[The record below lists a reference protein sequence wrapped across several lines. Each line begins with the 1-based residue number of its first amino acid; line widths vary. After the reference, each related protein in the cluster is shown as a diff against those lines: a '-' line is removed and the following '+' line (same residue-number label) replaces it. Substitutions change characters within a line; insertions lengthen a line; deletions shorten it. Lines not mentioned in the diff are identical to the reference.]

1 MSTNLSLSHREQEPE
16 NGVLYLVGTPIGN
29 LSDISSRALNILKK
43 VFLILCE
50 DTRETRKILSR
61 FKIQNELSSFNI
73 HNSNSKIPK
82 IIKYLKSGKSLALVS
97 DAGMP
102 LICDPGENL
111 VQNAKLHDLEIICIP
126 GPCAAIT
133 ALAVSGLPC
142 SKFVFE
148 GFLPRKKIEREK
160 NLLEIS
166 KNEKTTIIYESP
178 RRLKQLLFEL
188 KEYCGGSREI
198 AVSRELTKKFEQHI
212 GNNIDNVIKFFEDN
226 QVIGE
231 FTLVIKGIERNQNF
245 EIDKNAI
252 RRELHEL
259 VEAGLSLSSASKYL
273 AKKKN
278 ITKKII
284 YNLY

>member
-29 LSDISSRALNILKK
+29 LSDISSRALNILKN

-61 FKIQNELSSFNI
+61 FKIQNELSSFNR
-73 HNSNSKIPK
+73 HNSNSKMPK

-102 LICDPGENL
+102 LICDPGEDL

-212 GNNIDNVIKFFEDN
+212 GNNIDNAIKFFEDN

-252 RRELHEL
+252 RRDLREL